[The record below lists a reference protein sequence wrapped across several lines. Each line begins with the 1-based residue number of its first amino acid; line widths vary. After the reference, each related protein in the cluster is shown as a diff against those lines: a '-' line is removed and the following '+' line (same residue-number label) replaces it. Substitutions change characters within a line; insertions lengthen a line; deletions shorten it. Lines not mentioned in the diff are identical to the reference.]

1 MPKLGYGSPHAI
13 IHVCCCVLRQAIL
26 IGPGVEGGIDEQ
38 QLLANFRD
46 DTWSN
51 TCVMLLRFITSA
63 EIKRRVDHFEP
74 FVVVSVAQSKLVRNN
89 TNSGQTTEPGYTCH
103 HMHVRRHRRC
113 QVEEG
118 TCCATTYAV
127 LSCSIPALGMLFLD
141 WHVVQFWQLLLAQM

>member
-1 MPKLGYGSPHAI
+1 VIAAAAA
-13 IHVCCCVLRQAIL
+13 CQAIL

-74 FVVVSVAQSKLVRNN
+74 FVVVSSHPVAV
-89 TNSGQTTEPGYTCH
+89 
-103 HMHVRRHRRC
+103 
-113 QVEEG
+113 
-118 TCCATTYAV
+118 
-127 LSCSIPALGMLFLD
+127 CST
-141 WHVVQFWQLLLAQM
+141 Q